1 MIPIPSFMS
10 TSCTIPELLSPE
22 RAEPTR
28 RIRAWCVPL
37 LLLLSVVGCE
47 REAPHRRIIL
57 TSFDALSEARARET
71 VPASA
76 IPTFSAM
83 FNAAACAASARP
95 AFPSVTAPG
104 HAALWTGAYGNVN
117 GIAANAQPVL
127 PRGEHTLLSSVSG
140 YFVDGLRAEP
150 LWITAARAGLR
161 VAGHHVTQ
169 APGAPGYAGVDG
181 EDSALA
187 AQRALATQALSQEPL
202 FVMNGYNVLLSPT
215 LWLTEQ
221 DAPPRA
227 AEGWRGTDALAS
239 GVPPLEI
246 GWLAGTDSLYGLLF
260 GERTYD
266 RVLVSPSR
274 DASLGTIAIAAP
286 VDSTSPDNARALARH
301 FADAVLFDTERGPT
315 SLTAR
320 LFSVSPDGQRYEL
333 LVPELR
339 VVQANHD
346 VRLRQYLT
354 DIGGWMGNSALGVYR
369 SGRMGARLVDGGDG
383 LAEARLLESLQLL
396 TRQYI
401 RGSEW
406 MWTQHRADLL
416 MDYFPLLDEIDHEWF
431 GLVDSTATPHDPAL
445 AKRVQRYRV
454 AAWRLADLRLQ
465 SLRALV
471 AGDANAAIIVSG
483 DHGMRSY
490 WKSFRPNVAL
500 REAGLL
506 ALDSAGRVDLSRT
519 RAYSPSGYYVMLNRS
534 AWKEGIVTASEEA
547 ETIAAVERALKSA
560 RGPDGAPIVSQLW
573 RADAPGADTLGLG
586 GPTGGD
592 VYYDLGR
599 GYYYSSGVS
608 GEMTGDYPSPL
619 AGHGFPST
627 SPEMQTV
634 LCLWGDGVATR
645 RIGPVRN
652 ADAPLVSADWLGVP
666 HPANAT
672 GRSPYGALVGGT
684 PR

>member
-1 MIPIPSFMS
+1 MSIDCTAPQWAIPAMAGRMRR
-10 TSCTIPELLSPE
+10 L
-22 RAEPTR
+22 RAR
-28 RIRAWCVPL
+28 CLPL
-37 LLLLSVVGCE
+37 LLVLSVIGCE
-47 REAPHRRIIL
+47 PEPEPSPRRIIL
-57 TSFDALSEARARET
+57 TSFDALNEQRARET

-76 IPTFSAM
+76 IPTFTAM
-83 FNAAACAASARP
+83 FNSGACAESARP

-117 GIAANAQPVL
+117 GIAANAQLVL

-181 EDSALA
+181 DDPALS
-187 AQRALATQALSQEPL
+187 AQRALATQALSQELL
-202 FVMNGYNVLLSPT
+202 FVLNGYNVLVSPT
-215 LWLTEQ
+215 RWLTER
-221 DAPPRA
+221 DVAPRA
-227 AEGWRGTDALAS
+227 AEGWRGVDALAS
-239 GVPPLEI
+239 GVLPLEI
-246 GWLAGTDSLYGLLF
+246 GWLAGADSLYGLLF
-260 GERTYD
+260 GAHTYD
-266 RVLVSPSR
+266 RVLVSASR
-274 DASLGTIAIAAP
+274 DASLGTVAIASPLDTTA
-286 VDSTSPDNARALARH
+286 PDNGRVLARH
-301 FADAVLFDTERGPT
+301 FADAVLVETERGPA

-339 VVQANHD
+339 VIEANHD
-346 VRLRQYLT
+346 ALLRQYLT

-383 LAEARLLESLQLL
+383 LAEARLLESLELL
-396 TRQYI
+396 TRQFI

-431 GLVDSTATPHDPAL
+431 GLVDSTAMRHDPAL
-445 AKRVQRYRV
+445 AKRVQKYRV
-454 AAWRLADLRLQ
+454 AAWHLADLRLQ

-471 AGDANAAIIVSG
+471 AGDPNAALVVSG

-490 WKSFRPNVAL
+490 WMSFRPNVAL

-506 ALDSAGRVDLSRT
+506 TLDSAGRVDLTRT
-519 RAYSPSGYYVMLNRS
+519 RAYSPSGYYVMLNRT
-534 AWKEGIVTASEEA
+534 AWKDGIVSPAEEA
-547 ETIAAVERALKSA
+547 EAIAAVERALTNA
-560 RGPDGAPIVSQLW
+560 RGPDGAPIVTQLW
-573 RADAPGADTLGLG
+573 RADSPGADTLGLG

-608 GEMTGDYPSPL
+608 GAMTSDYPSPL

-627 SPEMQTV
+627 RPEMQTV

-645 RIGPVRN
+645 RIGPVRS

-672 GRSPYGALVGGT
+672 GRSPYGALVGAT